1 MPSPEIALIAAV
13 ARNGAIGLGNDL
25 IFREPA
31 DQKHFRD
38 TTLGH
43 PVVMGRKTW
52 ESLPARFRPL
62 PGRRNIVVSRNRD
75 FVAAGAEVAHD
86 LNQALALAQAQE
98 QAQNAPRLFVIGGA
112 ELYRLALPQAQWL
125 MLTEVDAD
133 LQGDTFFPAWDRSRF
148 DEIDS
153 HAAVSAAGLPFRFV
167 TYHRRAQP

>member
-1 MPSPEIALIAAV
+1 MATMPNPELALIAAV
-13 ARNGAIGLGNDL
+13 ARNGAIGLGNEL

-62 PGRRNIVVSRNRD
+62 PGRRNIVVSRNGD
-75 FVAAGAEVAHD
+75 FVATGAEVAHD
-86 LNQALALAQAQE
+86 LDQALAIAPD
-98 QAQNAPRLFVIGGA
+98 APRLFVIGGA

-133 LQGDTFFPAWDRSRF
+133 LQGDTFFPAWDRTWF

-153 HAAVSAAGLPFRFV
+153 HAAVTAAGLPFRFV
-167 TYHRRAQP
+167 TYRRLAQP

>member
-1 MPSPEIALIAAV
+1 MVAMPSPEIALIAAV
-13 ARNGAIGLGNDL
+13 ARNGAIGLGNEL

-86 LNQALALAQAQE
+86 LDQALAQAQD
-98 QAQNAPRLFVIGGA
+98 APRVFVMGGA
-112 ELYRLALPQAQWL
+112 QLYRLALPQARWL

-133 LQGDTFFPAWDRSRF
+133 LQGDTFFPPWERSQF
-148 DEIDS
+148 DTVSS
-153 HAAVSAAGLPFRFV
+153 HAAVTATGLSFRFV
-167 TYHRRAQP
+167 TYHRRAKP

>member
-62 PGRRNIVVSRNRD
+62 PGRRNIVVSRNRA
-75 FVAAGAEVAHD
+75 FAAAGAEVAHD
-86 LNQALALAQAQE
+86 LDQALAQAQG
-98 QAQNAPRLFVIGGA
+98 APRLFVIGGA
-112 ELYRLALPQAQWL
+112 ELYRLALPRAQWL

-133 LQGDTFFPAWDRSRF
+133 LQGDTFFPAWDRTRF
-148 DEIDS
+148 EQIDS
-153 HAAVSAAGLPFRFV
+153 HAAATAAGLPFRFV
-167 TYHRRAQP
+167 TYRRRAQP

>member
-62 PGRRNIVVSRNRD
+62 PDRRNIVVSRNRA
-75 FVAAGAEVAHD
+75 FAAAGAEVAHD
-86 LNQALALAQAQE
+86 LDQALAQAQG
-98 QAQNAPRLFVIGGA
+98 APRLFVIGGA

-133 LQGDTFFPAWDRSRF
+133 LQGDTFFPAWDRSQF
-148 DEIDS
+148 EELDS
-153 HAAVSAAGLPFRFV
+153 QSAFTTAGVPYRFV
-167 TYHRRAQP
+167 TYRRRPASV

>member
-1 MPSPEIALIAAV
+1 MATMPNPELALIAAV
-13 ARNGAIGLGNDL
+13 ARNGAIGLGNEL

-75 FVAAGAEVAHD
+75 FVATGAEVAHD
-86 LNQALALAQAQE
+86 LDQALAIAPD
-98 QAQNAPRLFVIGGA
+98 APRLFVIGGA
-112 ELYRLALPQAQWL
+112 ELYRLALPQARWL

-133 LQGDTFFPAWDRSRF
+133 LQGDTFFPAWDRTRF
-148 DEIDS
+148 DEVDS
-153 HAAVSAAGLPFRFV
+153 HAAVTAAGLPFRFV
-167 TYHRRAQP
+167 TYRRLAQP